1 MRLASIEKIL
11 RRRGLALG
19 ALSLIVALNACG
31 LDEVKVPGLIGPSET
46 GLSLQ
51 MTANPDIVSA
61 DGVSQ
66 SIVRVMARDQNGKP
80 AAGRQLV
87 IDFSGD
93 GTIVA
98 GSVLVGPLQTGLSLT
113 TDSNGIA
120 QVAYVAGTSA
130 GSTVTIF
137 AFPYGYDTNGR
148 FGVSVQI
155 QLR

>member
-1 MRLASIEKIL
+1 MRLASMEKIL
-11 RRRGLALG
+11 RGRGLAVG
-19 ALSLIVALNACG
+19 ALGLILALTSCG
-31 LDEVKVPGLIGPSET
+31 LNEVNVPGLIGPSET

-66 SIVRVMARDQNGKP
+66 SIVRIMARDQNGKP

-98 GSVLVGPLQTGLSLT
+98 
-113 TDSNGIA
+113 
-120 QVAYVAGTSA
+120 
-130 GSTVTIF
+130 
-137 AFPYGYDTNGR
+137 
-148 FGVSVQI
+148 
-155 QLR
+155 